1 MIDVEPQSAAF
12 NVLAIVQDGRLAYEA
27 LLLLASFKAN
37 TPGFQG
43 KVFLAEPQPGKRW
56 NRDPRLKS
64 DGIREML
71 ESMGATFLP
80 FENKV
85 FGQSYPH
92 GNKIE
97 ALAALPDQPFL
108 FLDTDTLIVG
118 DLGQVSFDFT
128 RPSASMR
135 RWRQQSAVRS
145 RLERGRTRPIS
156 MLSLSCSAPTG
167 ACALAFVLGW

>member
-12 NVLAIVQDGRLAYEA
+12 NVLAIVQDGRLAFEA

-43 KVFLAEPQPGKRW
+43 KIFLAEPQLGKRW

-64 DGIREML
+64 DGIREVL

-108 FLDTDTLIVG
+108 FLDTDTLI
-118 DLGQVSFDFT
+118 LGGCLSTLPAPPPRCGARGPGQSRSFT
-128 RPSASMR
+128 K
-135 RWRQQSAVRS
+135 
-145 RLERGRTRPIS
+145 
-156 MLSLSCSAPTG
+156 G
-167 ACALAFVLGW
+167 ATPKSGARFMIALA

>member
-1 MIDVEPQSAAF
+1 MIDSQPPRAAF

-27 LLLLASFKAN
+27 LLLLDSFKAN
-37 TPGFQG
+37 NPGFQG

-64 DGIREML
+64 DGIRALL
-71 ESMGATFLP
+71 ESLGATFLP

-97 ALAALPDQPFL
+97 ALSALPDAPFL
-108 FLDTDTLIVG
+108 FLDTDTLILG
-118 DLGQVSFDFT
+118 D
-128 RPSASMR
+128 
-135 RWRQQSAVRS
+135 
-145 RLERGRTRPIS
+145 
-156 MLSLSCSAPTG
+156 
-167 ACALAFVLGW
+167 